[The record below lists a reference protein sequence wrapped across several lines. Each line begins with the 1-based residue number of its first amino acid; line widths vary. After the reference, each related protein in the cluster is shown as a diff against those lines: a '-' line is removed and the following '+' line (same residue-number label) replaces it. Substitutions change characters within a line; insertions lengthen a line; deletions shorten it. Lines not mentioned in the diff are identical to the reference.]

1 MKTLC
6 VLVAL
11 IVVASAAEFIPVLQR
26 SEARDEVGQFYLNY
40 ESADGT
46 RVSEQGIL
54 KPNADGTDNVL
65 VKQGSFSYISPEG
78 QPISLSYIADE
89 LGFRAKGDH
98 LPVAPTV

>member
-1 MKTLC
+1 M
-6 VLVAL
+6 L
-11 IVVASAAEFIPVLQR
+11 ISVTNLPI
-26 SEARDEVGQFYLNY
+26 
-40 ESADGT
+40 GT

>member
-26 SEARDEVGQFYLNY
+26 SEVRDEVGHY

-89 LGFRAKGDH
+89 LGFRPKGDH

>member
-1 MKTLC
+1 MCYWFCILTEKTIKPFKNNDTR
-6 VLVAL
+6 VYF
-11 IVVASAAEFIPVLQR
+11 S
-26 SEARDEVGQFYLNY
+26 Y

-89 LGFRAKGDH
+89 LGFRPKGDH